1 MKLLAAI
8 TKMLD
13 SSGMNAMKLANA
25 IGCTHATIFDL
36 FSSKRDDVK
45 AEELVSMA
53 AAMGYEVVLRGH
65 GEEIRIDPACK
76 SQSHQKD

>member
-1 MKLLAAI
+1 
-8 TKMLD
+8 
-13 SSGMNAMKLANA
+13 MNAMKLANA

-36 FSSKRDDVK
+36 FSFKRDDVK

-65 GEEIRIDPACK
+65 GEEIRIDPACRVNLTK
-76 SQSHQKD
+76 RSRKHILLPYTVDF